1 MAYRTRAENTL
12 AGLAIHSE
20 IPENVEWTVAER
32 ATIGRRSLAVRGT
45 GQGFFGQALANPS
58 TPSQLVSRPSQ
69 ASTLP
74 APYQHPTNFCFNCCE
89 CRARPVSPCRSN
101 RIYSIKLSRWAGGEQ
116 HGLDG
121 ITRGLRSAA
130 VAPSAVAIHAVA
142 VSICPA
148 LYVSRLASG
157 GPLLD

>member
-1 MAYRTRAENTL
+1 MWSGRWQSEQRL
-12 AGLAIHSE
+12 AADLS
-20 IPENVEWTVAER
+20 R
-32 ATIGRRSLAVRGT
+32 LGT

-58 TPSQLVSRPSQ
+58 TPSQLVSRPSQASQ